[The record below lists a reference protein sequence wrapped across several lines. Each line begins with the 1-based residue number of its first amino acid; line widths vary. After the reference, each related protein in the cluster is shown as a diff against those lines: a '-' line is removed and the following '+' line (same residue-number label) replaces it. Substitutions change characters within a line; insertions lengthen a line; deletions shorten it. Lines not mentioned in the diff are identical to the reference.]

1 MDKKENINFWKQ
13 DLKDSSDTFKT
24 PELYFDD
31 LENKILNKTI
41 LAKKA
46 PKTKISLLYTWLTI
60 GLASAAALIIAFIM
74 LFTQNNNTPVEF
86 SFEDDIEQFAYFGDE
101 WIDQELAD
109 LPIGEDDDS
118 FIIEDIDYLIEDG
131 VTNDE
136 ILAFYN

>member
-1 MDKKENINFWKQ
+1 MDKKENIDFWKQ
-13 DLKDSSDTFKT
+13 DLKNSSATFKT

-46 PKTKISLLYTWLTI
+46 PKTKISLLNTWLRI
-60 GLASAAALIIAFIM
+60 GVATAAAFIIAFIM
-74 LFTQNNNTPVEF
+74 FFTQNNNAPVEL

-109 LPIGEDDDS
+109 FPIEENDDS